1 MRPRHALFFA
11 FSLISGAVAAGC
23 GGPECYIDSEPKP
36 LSEFVPGWEAPEDAV
51 RCWQAGSETVMYVK
65 ADDYEAAFAQLVPP
79 LRPATPDDTALV
91 TTTEAESETRHFVS
105 GDRMVSVRAGND
117 FGGTLKTYDG
127 WVGLTVIP
135 ASRFLYPEGMM
146 DRARKGAANA
156 AAANAAVGS
165 ATGGDCGSL
174 GPGPFVEM
182 TPERL
187 AAYASLPATA
197 AEVFDNRIYWDA
209 LSTAKGFAVD
219 AVLSR
224 VTPSAPVDGGAFT
237 MGSVI
242 GALAIVVDGE
252 ARCVVPYRASNDAA
266 VEVSLTEGGPN
277 HVEAQGQLESNLR
290 LRTFEAKQAA
300 LAAVGIPEATAILG
314 P

>member
-1 MRPRHALFFA
+1 MRTHSA
-11 FSLISGAVAAGC
+11 SLVACLLVSLAAASGC
-23 GGPECYIDSEPKP
+23 GGPECYVDSEPKP
-36 LSEFVPGWEAPEDAV
+36 LSDFVPGWEAPEDAV
-51 RCWQAGSETVMYVK
+51 RCWKAGEETVMYVK
-65 ADDYEAAFAQLVPP
+65 ADDYEAAFAQLGPP
-79 LRPATPDDTALV
+79 LRPATPDDTARI
-91 TTTEAESETRHFVS
+91 TTTEAQSETRHFVG

-127 WVGLTVIP
+127 WVGLTVMP
-135 ASRFLYPEGMM
+135 SSRFLYPAGMM

-174 GPGPFVEM
+174 GGGPFVEV

-197 AEVFDNRIYWDA
+197 GDVFDNRTSWDA

-224 VTPSAPVDGGAFT
+224 TEPRAPIDGGPFT

-242 GALAIVVDGE
+242 GAVAIVVDGQ

-277 HVEAQGQLESNLR
+277 YVEAQGQLESNLR
-290 LRTFEAKQAA
+290 IRAFEAKQAA
-300 LAAVGIPEATAILG
+300 LAAVGIPKTSQILG